1 MIRIA
6 VEADIPAMLEIYG
19 PYVRNTAYTF
29 EYTVPTQEEFTRRFR
44 DITAQMPWLVW
55 EEDGAVLGYAYGS
68 LPFERAAYAWCG
80 EVSIYLAPEAQG
92 RGIGRQLYTAVER
105 IQWRQGYRVIY
116 ALITSENTG
125 SLAFHQRMGYTVR
138 ANFENCGIKFG
149 RRLGIIWMEKW
160 SNAVDIPTEFPAS
173 WRKIVQ
179 SDEILTHILD
189 NLTLS

>member
-6 VEADIPAMLEIYG
+6 VETDIPAMLKIYG
-19 PYVRNTAYTF
+19 PYVLNTAYTF
-29 EYTVPTQEEFTRRFR
+29 EYTVPTEAEFTRRFR
-44 DITAQMPWLVW
+44 DITEKMPWLVW

-68 LPFERAAYAWCG
+68 LPFERAAYSWCC

-92 RGIGRQLYTAVER
+92 RGIGRQLYTAVEQ

-125 SLAFHQRMGYTVR
+125 SLAFHQRMGYTFR
-138 ANFENCGIKFG
+138 ASLENCGIKFG
-149 RRLGIIWMEKW
+149 RSLGIIWMEKR
-160 SNAVDIPTEFPAS
+160 SKVVDIPTEFPLP